1 MEQKV
6 DVSKYEEIKNQYI
19 AYKNQASKL
28 EEELKNNIEEEKKL
42 TTELADIEAST
53 EEVNININKAKKEEG
68 AENELKNKCKEVVD
82 YFLKDINSN
91 MNVDNIIG
99 SNLSMRIEYQNMKIF
114 KSLLD
119 PNITF
124 EKLKE
129 ETKLQ
134 FGKEADEFYFAD
146 ENNNIFLD
154 ELKVI
159 PALFPL
165 SMVKVRNYE
174 PLIKVIDKIHP
185 KRNKV
190 NINDEEEI
198 LNTNDNKIKFSI
210 KDDIIK
216 WLENNYLKIL
226 YLICYLIWII
236 LWVKSRL
243 NFLTAEKFK
252 TFQASNQILIDKA
265 NFSNDTKDFMKNL
278 GKSLFQMFEFG
289 PFDFDDPVYI
299 GRNDNSYHTY
309 YNDFLGYIRL
319 IQKRYKENIN
329 CSSKK
334 IKDENEINCINKIK
348 YLKDKTATFGDD
360 TYDYVKSPCSLSFKG
375 FLDKYD
381 NDGYVLDIPIINS
394 TILKNVIKSNENY
407 FNESHTA
414 SIILMINMY
423 NRNLNMISIIRV
435 LFENL
440 FTKIAIQNQTE
451 IFKIKPNIDSY
462 TIVSIFFCIFAIIIT
477 IMNCLKQEKNNFRNR
492 KKNKKFKIPKS
503 YEIIAIVNFILY
515 FIIIIYSSTMVNKSM
530 RNTPIDTE
538 KFNNYSK
545 YSVRYDIH
553 NIFSS
558 ITFLIGFIVL
568 ILIFSEDLEEFRV
581 IIRTMKNF
589 IFGIWPFI
597 IFWILLFLLICYFI
611 VFFLTGDF
619 SEIIYRESYFI
630 FIKVIQSV
638 FRGTIDN
645 FEFSDKKFISSL
657 HNSLFNSKN
666 QFERIYDK
674 IGIAGYILYSFIFYI
689 IVFIFLKGAIIGFCY
704 LIYRDMYIEEKKKKT
719 IENKVKERLKKKEI
733 NDIQKNEKEN
743 GSEKDNKK

>member
-278 GKSLFQMFEFG
+278 GKSRFQMFEFG
-289 PFDFDDPVYI
+289 PF
-299 GRNDNSYHTY
+299 
-309 YNDFLGYIRL
+309 
-319 IQKRYKENIN
+319 
-329 CSSKK
+329 
-334 IKDENEINCINKIK
+334 
-348 YLKDKTATFGDD
+348 
-360 TYDYVKSPCSLSFKG
+360 
-375 FLDKYD
+375 
-381 NDGYVLDIPIINS
+381 
-394 TILKNVIKSNENY
+394 
-407 FNESHTA
+407 
-414 SIILMINMY
+414 
-423 NRNLNMISIIRV
+423 
-435 LFENL
+435 
-440 FTKIAIQNQTE
+440 
-451 IFKIKPNIDSY
+451 
-462 TIVSIFFCIFAIIIT
+462 
-477 IMNCLKQEKNNFRNR
+477 
-492 KKNKKFKIPKS
+492 
-503 YEIIAIVNFILY
+503 
-515 FIIIIYSSTMVNKSM
+515 
-530 RNTPIDTE
+530 
-538 KFNNYSK
+538 
-545 YSVRYDIH
+545 
-553 NIFSS
+553 
-558 ITFLIGFIVL
+558 
-568 ILIFSEDLEEFRV
+568 
-581 IIRTMKNF
+581 
-589 IFGIWPFI
+589 
-597 IFWILLFLLICYFI
+597 
-611 VFFLTGDF
+611 
-619 SEIIYRESYFI
+619 
-630 FIKVIQSV
+630 
-638 FRGTIDN
+638 
-645 FEFSDKKFISSL
+645 
-657 HNSLFNSKN
+657 
-666 QFERIYDK
+666 
-674 IGIAGYILYSFIFYI
+674 
-689 IVFIFLKGAIIGFCY
+689 
-704 LIYRDMYIEEKKKKT
+704 
-719 IENKVKERLKKKEI
+719 
-733 NDIQKNEKEN
+733 
-743 GSEKDNKK
+743 